1 MQRWWQL
8 LGLADYVRVALLEP
22 AATPACSWARGAEWG
37 AFVEGKC
44 TVPPESKAIPG
55 ELQSCPA
62 QILPG
67 AVLSCLSLHTPELLD
82 AVPGW
87 DWWQSITLAIER
99 EKESKAHPKNIQWT
113 NPRAID
119 LRPVQ
124 ILILQ
129 GIKWTVPLQVK
140 LKCVQGSALML
151 IHSHQKASQCWYQDI
166 NYVNHYLASFSQKPM
181 NSLCIF
187 FLNFLHQ
194 VSHDQVMC
202 VFLQCH
208 LSVPDQCNNTKSVK
222 THILCYINRARWA
235 WSFGYLKRILFLSS
249 TPTLY
254 TEMRHFL
261 HNHFSTPVFTKTD
274 KRLC

>member
-1 MQRWWQL
+1 MNCPS
-8 LGLADYVRVALLEP
+8 A
-22 AATPACSWARGAEWG
+22 
-37 AFVEGKC
+37 GKTEMC
-44 TVPPESKAIPG
+44 TRFSTDANPLSPESISVLVPRHQ
-55 ELQSCPA
+55 LCQP
-62 QILPG
+62 LPG
-67 AVLSCLSLHTPELLD
+67 
-82 AVPGW
+82 
-87 DWWQSITLAIER
+87 IFF
-99 EKESKAHPKNIQWT
+99 SKA
-113 NPRAID
+113 
-119 LRPVQ
+119 
-124 ILILQ
+124 
-129 GIKWTVPLQVK
+129 
-140 LKCVQGSALML
+140 
-151 IHSHQKASQCWYQDI
+151 YE
-166 NYVNHYLASFSQKPM
+166 KPM

-261 HNHFSTPVFTKTD
+261 HDHFSTPVFTKTD